1 MKKTLRKFKSSK
13 LAGAEATNLLQNQFL
28 QRLFKGFY
36 FLRKTM
42 EKILQNVLKTLPLS
56 RIHRFTDLLTN
67 GVSSLE
73 EQ

>member
-1 MKKTLRKFKSSK
+1 
-13 LAGAEATNLLQNQFL
+13 
-28 QRLFKGFY
+28 
-36 FLRKTM
+36 M

-73 EQ
+73 EQRHNSLLRIGTEFRTLL